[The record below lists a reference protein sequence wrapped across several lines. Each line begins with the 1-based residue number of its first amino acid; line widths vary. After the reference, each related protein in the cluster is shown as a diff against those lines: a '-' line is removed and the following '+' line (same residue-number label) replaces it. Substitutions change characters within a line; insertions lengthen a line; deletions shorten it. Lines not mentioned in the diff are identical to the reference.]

1 MMQTAAMEMS
11 IAANEELIAPAAVV
25 NFFEALNRAGVR
37 YCHWKS
43 NVRLVEGLNG
53 RTDLDLLIDSEHRH
67 IFQQLLAEY
76 DIKLLV
82 AAPGKEYP
90 GIENHLGFDPASGNL
105 FHLHVHYKLVLGEQF
120 VKNYHLPLEKQFL
133 DSASICHG
141 VKIPSPELELIVFSL
156 RALLKY
162 RDRDVVKDILSIR
175 NPGLPLAVQQE
186 VAWLLSQTSIERVRQ
201 TLVTLADIVPA
212 ALIADFLQTVTT
224 TPRDG
229 RKLYHLRSQVRDL
242 LRVHQ
247 RYGRLQAATTYF
259 REAWRRR
266 KSSST
271 RKMTLAQQGPKVA
284 LIGADGSGKST
295 MTELLTK
302 WLTWKL
308 DVQLFYMGSKK
319 PSRLSAWSYIVFR
332 MARRSH
338 TILSGIVGGK
348 RLPARGLAWLQQM
361 FFYVHHLSLAYDRY
375 QRYRKSQGEAVV
387 GSFVLYD
394 RYPLEA
400 PLDGPKIHL
409 LADGDDSR
417 LVRAFAK
424 AEQRIYGQIGP
435 PDHYIVL
442 DVSPEVSLQRKP
454 DHDGQAIGAK
464 SQLLRKF
471 MTTADHPSASFG
483 LIAIDADLPFA
494 EVVSQLKR
502 TVWQLL

>member
-1 MMQTAAMEMS
+1 MQTAAMEIN
-11 IAANEELIAPAAVV
+11 IAAKESLIAPETVV
-25 NFFEALNRAGVR
+25 KFFHALNRAGVR

-53 RTDLDLLIDSEHRH
+53 RTDLDLLVDPEHRP
-67 IFQQLLAEY
+67 IFQQFLAEY
-76 DIKLLV
+76 DIKPLV
-82 AAPGKEYP
+82 AAPGKGYP

-133 DSASICHG
+133 DSVSICHG

-156 RALLKY
+156 RVLLKY
-162 RDRDVVKDILSIR
+162 RDRDAMKDTLSIR
-175 NPGLPLAVQQE
+175 TPGLPGAVRQE
-186 VAWLLSQTSIERVRQ
+186 VIWLLDQTSIERVVQ
-201 TLVTLADIVPA
+201 TLGGLPDIVPA
-212 ALIADFLQTVTT
+212 SLITDFLQTVTT

-229 RKLYHLRSQVRDL
+229 RKLYHLRGQVREL
-242 LRVHQ
+242 LSGHQ
-247 RYGRLQAATTYF
+247 RHGRLHAATTYF

-271 RKMTLAQQGPKVA
+271 RKMTLTHQGPKVA

-295 MTELLTK
+295 MTKLLYK

-319 PSRLSAWSYIVFR
+319 PSRLSDWSYIVFR

-338 TILSGIVGGK
+338 TILSGVVGEK
-348 RLPARGLAWLQQM
+348 SLPARGLASLGQM
-361 FFYVHHLSLAYDRY
+361 LFYAHHLSLAYDRY
-375 QRYRKSQGEAVV
+375 QRYRDSQREAAV
-387 GSFVLYD
+387 GSFVMYD

-409 LADGDDSR
+409 LAEGNDSR
-417 LVRAFAK
+417 LGHAFAK
-424 AEQRIYGQIGP
+424 VEEMIYQKIGP

-442 DVSPEVSLQRKP
+442 DVSPEVSLERKP
-454 DHDGQAIGAK
+454 DHDGEAIRAK

-471 MTTADHPSASFG
+471 MTTAGHPSASFDH
-483 LIAIDADLPFA
+483 LIHIDADLPFA
-494 EVVSQLKR
+494 EVVDQLKR
-502 TVWQLL
+502 SVWQLL

>member
-1 MMQTAAMEMS
+1 MMQTAAMEIN
-11 IAANEELIAPAAVV
+11 IAAKESLIAPETVV
-25 NFFEALNRAGVR
+25 KFFHALNRAGVR

-53 RTDLDLLIDSEHRH
+53 RTDLDLLVDPEHRP
-67 IFQQLLAEY
+67 IFQQFLAEY
-76 DIKLLV
+76 DIKPLV
-82 AAPGKEYP
+82 AAPGKGYP

-133 DSASICHG
+133 DSVSICHG

-162 RDRDVVKDILSIR
+162 RDRDAMKDTLSIR
-175 NPGLPLAVQQE
+175 TPGLPGAVRQE
-186 VAWLLSQTSIERVRQ
+186 VIWLLDQTSIERVVQ
-201 TLVTLADIVPA
+201 TLGGLTDIVPA
-212 ALIADFLQTVTT
+212 SLITDFLQTVTT

-229 RKLYHLRSQVRDL
+229 RKLYHLRSQVREL
-242 LRVHQ
+242 LSRHQ
-247 RYGRLQAATTYF
+247 RHGRLHASTTYF

-271 RKMTLAQQGPKVA
+271 RKMTLMHQGPKVA

-295 MTELLTK
+295 MTKLLYK

-319 PSRLSAWSYIVFR
+319 PSRLSDWSYIVFR

-338 TILSGIVGGK
+338 TILSGVVGEK
-348 RLPARGLAWLQQM
+348 SLPARGLASLGQM
-361 FFYVHHLSLAYDRY
+361 LFYAHHLSLAHDRY
-375 QRYRKSQGEAVV
+375 QRYRESQKEAAV
-387 GSFVLYD
+387 GSFVMYD

-409 LADGDDSR
+409 LADGNDSR
-417 LVRAFAK
+417 LGRAFAK
-424 AEQRIYGQIGP
+424 VEERIYQKIGP

-442 DVSPEVSLQRKP
+442 DVSPEVSLERKP
-454 DHDGQAIGAK
+454 DHDGEAIRAK

-471 MTTADHPSASFG
+471 MTTAGHPSASFD
-483 LIAIDADLPFA
+483 LIHIDADLPFA
-494 EVVSQLKR
+494 EVVDQLKR
-502 TVWQLL
+502 SVWQLL